1 MTWAWIVAILIAVP
15 AAFVTVTPTG
25 RYLGRAAWEESKILS
40 RRRPIEALVT
50 DSTIDP
56 VTRAKLTL
64 VLQARR
70 FAVDSL
76 GLDAKQSFTQYSRL
90 NRDTLVLVLSAARR
104 DRLEPVTWWFPVV
117 GRVPYKGYF
126 DFAEGVGARDDLER
140 RGYDADL
147 RPAGAFSTLGWFN
160 DPLLSTTLADD
171 SLGLAETVIHELLHN
186 TFYAGGQAVFNES
199 FANFAGHRG
208 AAAFFRSRG
217 DTASARR
224 VEERWGD
231 QLALGTFWTGL
242 HSALDSAFRAHDT
255 DSLARLAARAALF
268 VSARE
273 RLVDSIGPALR
284 AMPAGYAARVR
295 IDNGAVMARRIYL
308 TELALFDQVLVRE
321 GGSVRAAVV
330 RIAAAARNTPAEPF
344 SSLRR

>member
-40 RRRPIEALVT
+40 RRRPIDEIVRDTTVDA
-50 DSTIDP
+50 
-56 VTRAKLTL
+56 VTRGKLSL
-64 VLQARR
+64 VLEARQ

-76 GLDAKQSFTQYSRL
+76 GLDAKRSFTQYTRL
-90 NRDTLVLVLSAARR
+90 DRDTLVLVLSGARR

-126 DFAEGVGARDDLER
+126 DFAEGAAARDELAR

-147 RPAGAFSTLGWFN
+147 RPAGAFSTLGWFD

-208 AAAFFRSRG
+208 AAAFFRARG
-217 DTASARR
+217 DTTAVRR
-224 VEERWGD
+224 VEERWED
-231 QLALGTFWTGL
+231 QKALGAFWTSL
-242 HSALDSAFRAHDT
+242 HATLDSAFKAHDA
-255 DSLARLAARAALF
+255 DSLARLAARETLF
-268 VSARE
+268 VAARA
-273 RLVDSIGPALR
+273 RLVDTIGPTLK
-284 AMPAGYAARVR
+284 AMPAGYASRAR

-308 TELALFDQVLVRE
+308 TELASFDGLLVAE
-321 GGSVRAAVV
+321 GGSVRAAIV
-330 RIAAAARNTPAEPF
+330 RIAEAAKRNKADPF
-344 SSLRR
+344 AAIRR